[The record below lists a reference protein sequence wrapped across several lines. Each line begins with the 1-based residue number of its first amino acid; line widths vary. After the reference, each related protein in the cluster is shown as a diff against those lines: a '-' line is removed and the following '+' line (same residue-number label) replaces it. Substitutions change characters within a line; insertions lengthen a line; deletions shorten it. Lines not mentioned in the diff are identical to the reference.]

1 MAAPG
6 QPQNVCQS
14 LHWPTSIGGVA
25 ARRPARSGSSCS
37 RRGGPIARSPTSA
50 LAVISMLL
58 LLAACAS
65 RPVNPT
71 SAHADQGAGYR
82 FFTRP
87 QYSADNENL
96 VILAFSGGGT
106 RAAALPILRR
116 SSQCKAPHVMRGAW
130 PEIPSS
136 TLAGLPKSL
145 PTSFEPTRNPAD
157 MQLQDCRQSLAGS
170 SQRWSSMAAVHNRFC
185 CPKVSPFSQAGEPQQ
200 SSVRRLQAPH
210 RLPTATS
217 YEVI

>member
-1 MAAPG
+1 M
-6 QPQNVCQS
+6 
-14 LHWPTSIGGVA
+14 
-25 ARRPARSGSSCS
+25 
-37 RRGGPIARSPTSA
+37 
-50 LAVISMLL
+50 AVISMLL

-116 SSQCKAPHVMRGAW
+116 SSQCKAPPRN
-130 PEIPSS
+130 
-136 TLAGLPKSL
+136 AG
-145 PTSFEPTRNPAD
+145 
-157 MQLQDCRQSLAGS
+157 SLAG
-170 SQRWSSMAAVHNRFC
+170 N
-185 CPKVSPFSQAGEPQQ
+185 PFINSCRSAEIIADFLRADTEPG
-200 SSVRRLQAPH
+200 
-210 RLPTATS
+210 
-217 YEVI
+217 